1 MQGQRSAI
9 GSLPDTL
16 GFTHGSTSSDGGID
30 QQICWNNLR
39 NPAQSRLPDY
49 MVPSNE
55 TNIPFLSHAN
65 QERQNAIGWNFGESS
80 SSNRQNNVSLNE
92 NKTNHVWASTMSAHP
107 GTSHFSAEQHYG
119 SSSILSLGDVEINL
133 NNQIVDNTLF
143 SQGST
148 SSTVPG
154 SASSTVPGSTS
165 SAVPNDLNRSSGH
178 GGHDD
183 VEDEDDDCQVME
195 CTPTFKSDGPGKERM
210 STPSTSS
217 APLAGPSAANGF
229 LMDESDGRPGCA
241 LDGRRMACK
250 RKAVEGHLGQS
261 SGSGS
266 PNYLLNSLWRSI
278 PAPNNVTAGASSS
291 APTESRRIINL
302 SEQVNPRLGLAMGG
316 AAMEGTVALPASRR
330 AESSRRNFRLRINGS
345 HQQASI
351 PSNLLP
357 TAGNDGNV
365 SMSSERDSLRL
376 LRNESLDLRSASA
389 ADNGNPQSQPVVGPV
404 PSLRRSAQRWDSSSS
419 RAGNSSSYSV
429 FGERSSAAY
438 EQPSSRSVPRNI
450 SQHPMFIPASDFRNL
465 NQTPVSWGLPG
476 GNISVAGNIA
486 SSSRSVPSSV
496 ASSSSPSWVQLR
508 NPQQYPRRLSEYVRR
523 SILSSVGSEPGNHSG
538 HTPPHLSSATSQEMG
553 LSGHPGHRPSSSRS
567 AALLERQ
574 LDGAMGVPYSWR
586 TLAAA
591 GDGRSRL
598 VSEQIRN
605 VLDLMRRGE
614 GLRFEDVMI
623 LDQSG
628 FFGMVDMQDRHR
640 DMRLDVDNMSY
651 EELLALE
658 ERIGNVCTGLTEET
672 ILNRLKQQKHVRV
685 GTEEPADT
693 EPCCICQEEYKD
705 GEDLGKLDCGHDFH
719 TDCIKQWLLQKNLCP
734 ICKTTGLNTSGK
746 H

>member
-9 GSLPDTL
+9 GSLPETL

-49 MVPSNE
+49 TAPSNE

-65 QERQNAIGWNFGESS
+65 QERLNVIGWNLGESS
-80 SSNRQNNVSLNE
+80 SSNTQNNVSLSE
-92 NKTNHVWASTMSAHP
+92 NKTNHVWAPTMSACP

-133 NNQIVDNTLF
+133 NNQIADNTFF

-154 SASSTVPGSTS
+154 STSST
-165 SAVPNDLNRSSGH
+165 VPNDLNRSSELE
-178 GGHDD
+178 GHDD
-183 VEDEDDDCQVME
+183 DEDDDDDCQVME

-210 STPSTSS
+210 STASTSS
-217 APLAGPSAANGF
+217 APIAGPSATNGF
-229 LMDESDGRPGCA
+229 LMDESDGRPGCT

-266 PNYLLNSLWRSI
+266 PNYLLNSLWHSI
-278 PAPNNVTAGASSS
+278 PAPNNVTAGANSS

-316 AAMEGTVALPASRR
+316 ATMEGPVALPASRR
-330 AESSRRNFRLRINGS
+330 AESYRRNFRLRINGS

-351 PSNLLP
+351 PSNLFP
-357 TAGNDGNV
+357 SAGNDGNV

-389 ADNGNPQSQPVVGPV
+389 ADNGNPRSQPVVGPV

-419 RAGNSSSYSV
+419 RAGSSSSYSV
-429 FGERSSAAY
+429 FGERNSASY

-450 SQHPMFIPASDFRNL
+450 SQHPMFIPASDLRNL
-465 NQTPVSWGLPG
+465 NQNPVNWGLAG

-486 SSSRSVPSSV
+486 SSSWSGPSSV
-496 ASSSSPSWVQLR
+496 APSSSPSWVQHR

-523 SILSSVGSEPGNHSG
+523 SMLSSAGSEPGSHNG
-538 HTPPHLSSATSQEMG
+538 NTPPHLSSAASQEMG

-591 GDGRSRL
+591 GEGRSRL
-598 VSEQIRN
+598 VSEIRN

-614 GLRFEDVMI
+614 GLRFEVRI
-623 LDQSG
+623 L
-628 FFGMVDMQDRHR
+628 
-640 DMRLDVDNMSY
+640 
-651 EELLALE
+651 EA
-658 ERIGNVCTGLTEET
+658 IW
-672 ILNRLKQQKHVRV
+672 
-685 GTEEPADT
+685 
-693 EPCCICQEEYKD
+693 IC
-705 GEDLGKLDCGHDFH
+705 
-719 TDCIKQWLLQKNLCP
+719 
-734 ICKTTGLNTSGK
+734 
-746 H
+746 

>member
-9 GSLPDTL
+9 GSLPETL

-30 QQICWNNLR
+30 QQICWNNMR

-65 QERQNAIGWNFGESS
+65 QERQNVIGWNLGESS
-80 SSNRQNNVSLNE
+80 SSNTQNIVSRSE
-92 NKTNHVWASTMSAHP
+92 SKTNHAWASTMSACP

-119 SSSILSLGDVEINL
+119 SSNILSLGDVEINL
-133 NNQIVDNTLF
+133 NNQIADNTLF

-148 SSTVPG
+148 SSTVP
-154 SASSTVPGSTS
+154 
-165 SAVPNDLNRSSGH
+165 NDLNRSSGLE
-178 GGHDD
+178 GHDD
-183 VEDEDDDCQVME
+183 DEDDDCQVME
-195 CTPTFKSDGPGKERM
+195 CAPTFKSDGPGKERM
-210 STPSTSS
+210 STTSTSS
-217 APLAGPSAANGF
+217 DPLVGPSATNGF
-229 LMDESDGRPGCA
+229 LMDERDGRPGCT

-278 PAPNNVTAGASSS
+278 PAPNNVTAGANSP
-291 APTESRRIINL
+291 APTESRRNINL
-302 SEQVNPRLGLAMGG
+302 PEQVNPRLGLAMGG
-316 AAMEGTVALPASRR
+316 ATMEGPVALPASRR
-330 AESSRRNFRLRINGS
+330 AEIRRNFRLRINGS

-351 PSNLLP
+351 PSNLFP
-357 TAGNDGNV
+357 TVGNDGNV
-365 SMSSERDSLRL
+365 SMSSEPDSLRL
-376 LRNESLDLRSASA
+376 LRNESLDLRSVSA
-389 ADNGNPQSQPVVGPV
+389 ADNGNPRSQPVVGPV
-404 PSLRRSAQRWDSSSS
+404 PSLRQSAQRWDSSSS
-419 RAGNSSSYSV
+419 RAGSSSSYSV
-429 FGERSSAAY
+429 FGERNSAAY

-450 SQHPMFIPASDFRNL
+450 SQHPMFIPASDLRNL
-465 NQTPVSWGLPG
+465 NQNPVNWGLAG
-476 GNISVAGNIA
+476 GNISIAGNVA
-486 SSSRSVPSSV
+486 SSSRSGPSSV
-496 ASSSSPSWVQLR
+496 APSSSSSWVQHR

-523 SILSSVGSEPGNHSG
+523 SVLSSAGSEPVSHNGN
-538 HTPPHLSSATSQEMG
+538 TPPHLSFAASQEIG
-553 LSGHPGHRPSSSRS
+553 LSGHPGHRGPSSSRS
-567 AALLERQ
+567 AVLLERQ
-574 LDGAMGVPYSWR
+574 LDGAMAVPYSWR

-591 GDGRSRL
+591 GEGRSRL
-598 VSEQIRN
+598 VSEIRN
-605 VLDLMRRGE
+605 VLDAMRRGE
-614 GLRFEDVMI
+614 SLRFEDVMI

-628 FFGMVDMQDRHR
+628 FFGMVDIQDRHR

-672 ILNRLKQQKHVRV
+672 ILNHLKQRKHVCIR
-685 GTEEPADT
+685 TEEATDA

-705 GEDLGKLDCGHDFH
+705 GEDLGKLECGHDFH
-719 TDCIKQWLLQKNLCP
+719 TDCVKQWLMQKNLCP

>member
-1 MQGQRSAI
+1 MQGQRSAM
-9 GSLPDTL
+9 GSLPETL

-55 TNIPFLSHAN
+55 TTIPFLSHAN
-65 QERQNAIGWNFGESS
+65 QERQNVIGWNLGESS
-80 SSNRQNNVSLNE
+80 SSNTQNSVSRSE
-92 NKTNHVWASTMSAHP
+92 NTTMSACP
-107 GTSHFSAEQHYG
+107 GPSHFSAEQHYG
-119 SSSILSLGDVEINL
+119 SSNILSLGDVEINL
-133 NNQIVDNTLF
+133 NNQLADNTLF
-143 SQGST
+143 SQAST
-148 SSTVPG
+148 SSTVP
-154 SASSTVPGSTS
+154 
-165 SAVPNDLNRSSGH
+165 NELNRSAGH
-178 GGHDD
+178 EGHDGD
-183 VEDEDDDCQVME
+183 EDDDDDCQVME
-195 CTPTFKSDGPGKERM
+195 CTPTFKSNGPGKERM
-210 STPSTSS
+210 STASTSS
-217 APLAGPSAANGF
+217 DPLAGTSATNGF
-229 LMDESDGRPGCA
+229 LRDESDGRPGCT

-266 PNYLLNSLWRSI
+266 PEYLLNSLWRSI
-278 PAPNNVTAGASSS
+278 PAPNNVTAGANGP
-291 APTESRRIINL
+291 APTESRRNINL
-302 SEQVNPRLGLAMGG
+302 PAQVNPRLGLAMGG
-316 AAMEGTVALPASRR
+316 TTMEGPVALPASRR
-330 AESSRRNFRLRINGS
+330 AESYRRNFRLRINGS
-345 HQQASI
+345 HQQVPI
-351 PSNLLP
+351 PGNTFP
-357 TAGNDGNV
+357 TVGNDRNV
-365 SMSSERDSLRL
+365 TMSDWDALRL
-376 LRNESLDLRSASA
+376 LPNESLDSRSVSA
-389 ADNGNPQSQPVVGPV
+389 ADNVNPRSQPVVGPV

-419 RAGNSSSYSV
+419 RAGSSSSYSV
-429 FGERSSAAY
+429 FGERNSAAY
-438 EQPSSRSVPRNI
+438 EQPSSRTVPRNI
-450 SQHPMFIPASDFRNL
+450 SQHPMFIPASDLRNL
-465 NQTPVSWGLPG
+465 NQNSVNWGLAG
-476 GNISVAGNIA
+476 GNISIAGNVA
-486 SSSRSVPSSV
+486 SASRSGPSSV
-496 ASSSSPSWVQLR
+496 APSSSPGWVEHR
-508 NPQQYPRRLSEYVRR
+508 NPQQYPRRLSEYVRG
-523 SILSSVGSEPGNHSG
+523 SMLSSAVSEPGSHNG
-538 HTPPHLSSATSQEMG
+538 NTPPHLSSTASQEMG

-567 AALLERQ
+567 ALLLERQ

-591 GDGRSRL
+591 GEGRGRL

-614 GLRFEDVMI
+614 SLRFEDVMI

-628 FFGMVDMQDRHR
+628 FFGMVDIQDRHR

-672 ILNRLKQQKHVRV
+672 ILNRLKQRKHVCIR
-685 GTEEPADT
+685 TEETKDA

-719 TDCIKQWLLQKNLCP
+719 ADCIKQWLMQKNLCP